1 MIVMKFVYSSK
12 ALCWIYCKISQ
23 LRYPEFKK
31 EVERRAKLDLFDY
44 KGIAQPL
51 PKCYYEINTDNNCFG
66 IGWSLR
72 QYTGVKKE
80 YCNAMVE
87 HGYFFGRYVQDMEK
101 VTFSNRLLTFGD
113 IRKAHIEAVV
123 KNKVV
128 IPIGPYIH
136 YAPDYYNEY
145 QLKKEKDDL
154 GRVLL
159 VFFSHSGTGCSVSFD
174 VDYIVSKINSV
185 KNDFDTVVVSLFWS
199 DINDEIEK
207 RLNEEG
213 YKIFSAGHRYDY
225 YFLSRLKTMIKLS
238 DMTMSNFVGT
248 HIGYCTYLGKGHW
261 IVKQEI
267 TEKALTG
274 KGAGIVALDEQMAQ
288 DPDNQKEMNDFYES
302 FADYSLK
309 QTEEQHYVAARYYGF
324 EHIKSEK
331 GIKAIIE

>member
-1 MIVMKFVYSSK
+1 MNYVYSSK
-12 ALCWIYCKISQ
+12 ALCWLYCKVSQ
-23 LRYPEFKK
+23 LRFPNFKK
-31 EVERRAKLDLFDY
+31 EVERRAKLSLFDY

-66 IGWSLR
+66 IGYALR
-72 QYTGVKKE
+72 QYAGVKRE

-101 VTFSNRLLTFGD
+101 ITFSKRLLTFGD
-113 IRKAHIEAVV
+113 IRKAHIEAEV
-123 KNKVV
+123 KNKEV

-136 YAPDYYNEY
+136 YASDYYTEE
-145 QLKKEKDDL
+145 QLKAEKEKL

-174 VDYIVSKINSV
+174 MNYIVSKINSV
-185 KNDFDTVVVSLFWS
+185 KKDFDNVVVSLFWS
-199 DINDEIEK
+199 DINDEVEK

-225 YFLSRLKTMIKLS
+225 HFLSRLKTMIKLS

-248 HIGYCTYLGKGHW
+248 HIGYCTFMGKGHW

-267 TEKALTG
+267 TEKALTD
-274 KGAGIVALDEQMAQ
+274 KGVGVVALDEKMAH
-288 DPDNQKEMNDFYES
+288 DPDNKKEINDLYKS
-302 FADYSLK
+302 FAGYSPILIEK
-309 QTEEQHYVAARYYGF
+309 QKIVASKYYGF
-324 EHIKSEK
+324 NHIKQQNE
-331 GIKAIIE
+331 IKSLIE